1 MLKGFKNFLLRG
13 NVVDLAVAVVIG
25 AAFGTLVKAFTDNVI
40 TPIISVVGG
49 SSANGLSFT
58 IIGGNPATRVDVG
71 AVISAVIYF
80 VIVAAVVYFV
90 IVVPMNTLRARREA
104 GVEAAPAV
112 PTDVEL
118 LAEIRDLLAGQNKA
132 L

>member
-1 MLKGFKNFLLRG
+1 MQP
-13 NVVDLAVAVVIG
+13 AVVI
-25 AAFGTLVKAFTDNVI
+25 
-40 TPIISVVGG
+40 
-49 SSANGLSFT
+49 
-58 IIGGNPATRVDVG
+58 NPATRVDVG

-104 GVEAAPAV
+104 GVEAAPAA